1 MFKSVDRKL
10 RTQMKI
16 LVFDTETTGLP
27 KDMSLP
33 AFQSSDNWP
42 HLVSISWAV
51 LDSETN
57 SVMKTHCYIVKPIKW
72 TIPEESSRIHGVT
85 QAKALEFGIPLQ
97 DVMEAFNS
105 EQCDIMVAHNMKFDM
120 NVIINAIHWD
130 LGIPF
135 RGFAKR
141 KFCTMEIGKAMCKIP
156 GRYGYKFPKLK
167 ELYEKVIGHQPNA
180 EQLHNA
186 LFDTLYL
193 CEIIQKSAEIRIQM
207 GLTSININNANQAVQ
222 RPQGTIQ
229 APSYSGNKGNTGPM
243 VR

>member
-1 MFKSVDRKL
+1 
-10 RTQMKI
+10 MKI

-27 KDMSLP
+27 KDSSLP
-33 AFQSSDNWP
+33 AIQSSDNWP
-42 HLVSISWAV
+42 HLVSISWAI

-57 SVMKTHCYIVKPIKW
+57 SVMKTHCYVVKPSKW
-72 TIPEESSRIHGVT
+72 TIPEESSRIHGIT
-85 QAKALEFGIPLQ
+85 QDKALEFGIPLQ
-97 DVMEAFNS
+97 DVMEVFNA
-105 EQCDIMVAHNMKFDM
+105 EQYDIMVAHNLKFDL

-141 KFCTMEIGKAMCKIP
+141 KFCTMEIGTAMCKLR
-156 GRYGYKFPKLK
+156 GRSGYKYPKLN
-167 ELYEKVIGHQPNA
+167 ELYQHVTGQLVKVN
-180 EQLHNA
+180 QLHNA

-193 CEIIQKSAEIRIQM
+193 CEIIQRSTEIRIQM

-222 RPQGTIQ
+222 RTQGTIQ
-229 APSYSGNKGNTGPM
+229 APTYSGNKGNTGPM

>member
-1 MFKSVDRKL
+1 
-10 RTQMKI
+10 MKI

-33 AFQSSDNWP
+33 AIQSSDNWP

-57 SVMKTHCYIVKPIKW
+57 SVMKTHCYIVKPSKW
-72 TIPEESSRIHGVT
+72 TIPEESSRIHGIT
-85 QAKALEFGIPLQ
+85 QDKALEFGIPLR
-97 DVMEAFNS
+97 DVIEEFNG
-105 EQCDIMVAHNMKFDM
+105 EQCDAMVAHNLKFDM
-120 NVIINAIHWD
+120 NVVLNAIIWD

-141 KFCTMEIGKAMCKIP
+141 KFCTMEIGTPMCKIP
-156 GRYGYKFPKLK
+156 GRYGYKYPKLK
-167 ELYEKVIGHQPNA
+167 ELYENVLGHPPKT

-207 GLTSININNANQAVQ
+207 GLVPVHIKNANQAVQ
-222 RPQGTIQ
+222 RTQGAVQ
-229 APSYSGNKGNTGPM
+229 APNYTGNKGSTGPM

>member
-1 MFKSVDRKL
+1 
-10 RTQMKI
+10 MKI

-33 AFQSSDNWP
+33 AIQSPDNWP

-51 LDSETN
+51 LDSDTN
-57 SVMKTHCYIVKPIKW
+57 SVMKTHCYIVKPSKW
-72 TIPEESSRIHGVT
+72 TIPEESSRIHGIT
-85 QAKALEFGIPLQ
+85 QDKALEFGIPLR
-97 DVMEAFNS
+97 DVIEAFNG
-105 EQCDIMVAHNMKFDM
+105 EQCDAIVAHNLKFDM
-120 NVIINAIHWD
+120 NVVLNAIIWD

-141 KFCTMEIGKAMCKIP
+141 KFCTMEIGTAMCKLS
-156 GRYGYKFPKLK
+156 GRYGYKYPKLK
-167 ELYEKVIGHQPNA
+167 ELYENVLGHPPKT

-207 GLTSININNANQAVQ
+207 GLVPVHIKNANQTVQRTQGAVQ
-222 RPQGTIQ
+222 
-229 APSYSGNKGNTGPM
+229 APNYTGNKGSTGPM

>member
-1 MFKSVDRKL
+1 
-10 RTQMKI
+10 MKI

-33 AFQSSDNWP
+33 AIQSPDNWP

-51 LDSETN
+51 LDSESN
-57 SVMKTHCYIVKPIKW
+57 SVMKTHCYIVKPGKW
-72 TIPEESSRIHGVT
+72 TIPEESSRIHGIT
-85 QAKALEFGIPLQ
+85 QAKAMEFGLPLR
-97 DVMEAFNS
+97 DVIEAFNG
-105 EQCDIMVAHNMKFDM
+105 EQCDVMVAHNLKFDL
-120 NVIINAIHWD
+120 NVVLNAIIWD
-130 LGIPF
+130 LSIPF

-141 KFCTMEIGKAMCKIP
+141 KFCTMEIGTPMCKIP
-156 GRYGYKFPKLK
+156 GRYGYKYPKLK
-167 ELYEKVIGHQPNA
+167 ELYENVLGHPPKN

-207 GLTSININNANQAVQ
+207 GLAPVHTKDANQAVQ
-222 RPQGTIQ
+222 RAQGTIQ
-229 APSYSGNKGNTGPM
+229 APSNSGNKGSTGPM

>member
-1 MFKSVDRKL
+1 
-10 RTQMKI
+10 MKI

-33 AFQSSDNWP
+33 AIQSPDNWP

-51 LDSETN
+51 LDSDTN
-57 SVMKTHCYIVKPIKW
+57 SVMKTHCYIVKPSKW
-72 TIPEESSRIHGVT
+72 TIPEEASKIHGIT
-85 QAKALEFGIPLQ
+85 QDKALEFGIPLR
-97 DVMEAFNS
+97 DVIEEFNG
-105 EQCDIMVAHNMKFDM
+105 EQCDAMVAHNLKFDM
-120 NVIINAIHWD
+120 NVVLNAIIWD

-141 KFCTMEIGKAMCKIP
+141 KFCTMEIGTPMCKLP
-156 GRYGYKFPKLK
+156 GRYGYKYPKLK
-167 ELYEKVIGHQPNA
+167 ELYENVLGHPPKT

-207 GLTSININNANQAVQ
+207 GLVPVHIKNANQTVQ
-222 RPQGTIQ
+222 RTQGSIQ
-229 APSYSGNKGNTGPM
+229 APNNSGNKGSTGPM

>member
-1 MFKSVDRKL
+1 
-10 RTQMKI
+10 MKI

-33 AFQSSDNWP
+33 AIQSPDNWP

-51 LDSETN
+51 LDSDSN
-57 SVMKTHCYIVKPIKW
+57 SVMKTHCYIVKPSKW
-72 TIPEESSRIHGVT
+72 TIPEEASKIHGIT
-85 QAKALEFGIPLQ
+85 QDKALEFGIPLR
-97 DVMEAFNS
+97 DVIEEFNG
-105 EQCDIMVAHNMKFDM
+105 EQCDAMVAHNLKFDM
-120 NVIINAIHWD
+120 NVVLNAIIWD

-141 KFCTMEIGKAMCKIP
+141 KFCTMEIGTPMCKIP
-156 GRYGYKFPKLK
+156 GRYGYKYPKLK
-167 ELYEKVIGHQPNA
+167 ELYENVLGHPPKT

-207 GLTSININNANQAVQ
+207 GLVPVHTKNANQAVQ
-222 RPQGTIQ
+222 RTQGSIQ
-229 APSYSGNKGNTGPM
+229 APNNSGNKGSTGPM

>member
-1 MFKSVDRKL
+1 
-10 RTQMKI
+10 MKI

-33 AFQSSDNWP
+33 AIQSPDNWP

-51 LDSETN
+51 LDSDTN
-57 SVMKTHCYIVKPIKW
+57 SVMKTHCYIVKPSKW
-72 TIPEESSRIHGVT
+72 TIPEEASKIHGIT
-85 QAKALEFGIPLQ
+85 QDKALEFGIPLR
-97 DVMEAFNS
+97 DVIEEFNG
-105 EQCDIMVAHNMKFDM
+105 EQCDAMVAHNLKFDM
-120 NVIINAIHWD
+120 NVVLNAIIWD

-141 KFCTMEIGKAMCKIP
+141 KFCTMEIGTPMCKIP
-156 GRYGYKFPKLK
+156 GRYGYKYPKLK
-167 ELYEKVIGHQPNA
+167 ELYENVLGHPPKT

-207 GLTSININNANQAVQ
+207 GLVPVHIKNANQTVQ
-222 RPQGTIQ
+222 RTQGSIQ
-229 APSYSGNKGNTGPM
+229 APNNSGNKGSTGPM